1 MHETNELKYCL
12 DKTYRC
18 YSQVTVSATVLK
30 RINLTFVIQLCR
42 LYLKKWIR
50 VRFLQGILTYNFV
63 RKTLI
68 WPNPLC
74 SRYQCVF
81 KMTGAWCWYFHL
93 VQRLRI
99 RGGLPIRPS
108 EHSVESQGQFLF
120 RLHKRNCDSF
130 SSLQRGAMRAL
141 TLIALAL
148 IALSL
153 IVLDR
158 ILLFLSQL
166 SCFVFGWSRDK
177 ISVRR
182 PAVLWGFSRFFS
194 VPPGKFQDITLQL
207 GHECFLSDPIH
218 VIIHL
223 FIRRLLKSIVKLTTN
238 IYISP
243 SRNSIFY
250 RTLRFMAVLTEVSH
264 CILYWPIH
272 STSLYS

>member
-1 MHETNELKYCL
+1 
-12 DKTYRC
+12 
-18 YSQVTVSATVLK
+18 
-30 RINLTFVIQLCR
+30 
-42 LYLKKWIR
+42 
-50 VRFLQGILTYNFV
+50 
-63 RKTLI
+63 
-68 WPNPLC
+68 
-74 SRYQCVF
+74 
-81 KMTGAWCWYFHL
+81 MTGAWCWYFNL

-108 EHSVESQGQFLF
+108 EHSVESQGKFLF

-130 SSLQRGAMRAL
+130 SSLQRGAIR
-141 TLIALAL
+141 ALAL

-153 IVLDR
+153 IVLDK
-158 ILLFLSQL
+158 IHLFLSQL

-182 PAVLWGFSRFFS
+182 PAVLWGFSWFFS
-194 VPPGKFQDITLQL
+194 VPKGKFQDINLKL

-223 FIRRLLKSIVKLTTN
+223 FIRRLLKGIVKLTTN
-238 IYISP
+238 IYISS

-250 RTLRFMAVLTEVSH
+250 RTLRFMAVLTEESH

-272 STSLYS
+272 STSLYSYVYYVLLQLNYRPIDGEVFQAVSSFYVFQID